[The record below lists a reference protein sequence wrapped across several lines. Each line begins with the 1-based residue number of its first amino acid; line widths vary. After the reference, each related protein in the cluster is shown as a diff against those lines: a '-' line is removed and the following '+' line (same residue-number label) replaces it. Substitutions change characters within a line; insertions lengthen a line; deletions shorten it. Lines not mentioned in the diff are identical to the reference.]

1 MRLGVIADDFTG
13 ASDIANVIA
22 RTRQDGRALRVAQ
35 YFELP
40 QRPADDAVEVGVVS
54 LKFRSLPAQEAVT
67 QALSALK
74 WLQAQ
79 GANQIIYKYCSTFD
93 STPAGNIGPVG
104 EALAAAL
111 GVKGVLACPAFPQTG
126 RTVYQGH
133 LFVHGKLLHESG
145 LENHPLN
152 PMTDAYLP
160 RWLAR
165 QTQTPV
171 GLIDR
176 SKIVAG
182 AAAVTDA
189 LRSAADAGQVLVI
202 ADSIGEDDL
211 DVLAQAVVD
220 APLVTGGSAIAAGL
234 ARAHINAGGGKTISS
249 MSAGVSGPAAV
260 LAGSCSTATREQV
273 AAFSQYNPAMF
284 VDAGALM
291 GGKITPKDAL
301 DFVTAHPTDT
311 SIIYSSVEP
320 DILKLVQAE
329 FGATVLA
336 ERLDRFFADTARL
349 LVAHGLRRLVVAGGE
364 TSGAV
369 ASSLGLT
376 DVEIGPEIAPGV
388 PVLLAR
394 SEEPLALALKSGNFG
409 AADFFAR
416 ALDLMAHPNKDP
428 R

>member
-22 RTRQDGRALRVAQ
+22 RTSGDGRALRVAQ
-35 YFELP
+35 YFALP
-40 QRPADDAVEVGVVS
+40 QQPADDAVDVGVVS
-54 LKFRSLPAQEAVT
+54 LKFRSLPAQEAVA

-79 GANQIIYKYCSTFD
+79 GASQIIYKYCSTFD

-111 GVKGVLACPAFPQTG
+111 QVKGVVACPAFPQTG

-133 LFVHGKLLHESG
+133 LFVQGKLLHESG

-160 RWLAR
+160 RWLAQ
-165 QTQTPV
+165 QTQSPV

-182 AAAVTDA
+182 AAAVAAA
-189 LRSAADAGQVLVI
+189 LGQAAAEGQVLVI
-202 ADSIGEDDL
+202 ADAIDDGDL
-211 DVLAQAVVD
+211 EVLAQAVAD

-234 ARAHINAGGGKTISS
+234 ARAHIRAGGGKPSGTL
-249 MSAGVSGPAAV
+249 GVGIQGPAVV
-260 LAGSCSTATREQV
+260 LAGSCSRATREQV
-273 AAFSQYNPAMF
+273 AQFSADHPALL
-284 VDAGALM
+284 VEAAALM
-291 GGKITPKDAL
+291 GGRITPEDAL
-301 DFVTAHPTDT
+301 AFVKAQGDRTP
-311 SIIYSSVEP
+311 IIYSSVAP
-320 DILKLVQAE
+320 DLLKQVQTQ
-329 FGATVLA
+329 FGGAVLA

-349 LVAHGLRRLVVAGGE
+349 VVANGVRRLVVAGGE

-388 PVLLAR
+388 PVLVAQG
-394 SEEPLALALKSGNFG
+394 ETPLALALKSGNFG
-409 AADFFAR
+409 TADFFAR
-416 ALDLMAHPNKDP
+416 ALDLMAHPEQDP